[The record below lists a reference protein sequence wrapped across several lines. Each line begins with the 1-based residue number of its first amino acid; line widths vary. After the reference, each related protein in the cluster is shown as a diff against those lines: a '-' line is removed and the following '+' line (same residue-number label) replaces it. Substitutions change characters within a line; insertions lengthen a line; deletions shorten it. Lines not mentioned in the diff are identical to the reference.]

1 MEITQY
7 EGGSYDWKWEKK
19 QELLTL
25 GQEMFERR
33 EAIVQEYKRTHTLPS
48 RGIIDTPELRA
59 MQKEEKRRFIEI
71 CEKYK
76 E

>member
-1 MEITQY
+1 MI
-7 EGGSYDWKWEKK
+7 GNEKK
-19 QELLTL
+19 SKSFSRLVKKCLSD
-25 GQEMFERR
+25 ERPL
-33 EAIVQEYKRTHTLPS
+33 YKNISAHTLPS

-59 MQKEEKRRFIEI
+59 LQKEEKRRFIEI

>member
-1 MEITQY
+1 
-7 EGGSYDWKWEKK
+7 
-19 QELLTL
+19 
-25 GQEMFERR
+25 MFERR

-59 MQKEEKRRFIEI
+59 LQKEEKRRFIEI